1 MQVFLCAFPAGLH
14 AAGRMMLL
22 KLASREE
29 V

>member
-14 AAGRMMLL
+14 AAGRMMFP
-22 KLASREE
+22 KPAFREE